1 MQSDTSTSAPP
12 TSGGRIRHR
21 KRSSEVIP
29 EDSKANGTR
38 LLVNDKSKY
47 KSMIIRAYS
56 SIWMIGGFVLIIY
69 MGHLY
74 ITAMVVVIQIFM
86 AKELFNLLRR
96 AHEDRQLP
104 GFRLLNWHF
113 FFTAM
118 LFVYGRTLSP
128 RLVNTVTSDMVLYR
142 LVSSLIKYHMV
153 ICYSLYI
160 SGFMWFILTLK
171 KKMYKYQFG
180 QYAWTHM
187 ILIVVF
193 GQSSFAVASIFEGI
207 FWFLLPASLIVIN
220 DIAAYF
226 FGFFFGRTPLIKL
239 SPKKTWEGFIG
250 ASVTTII
257 SAFLLASI
265 MGRSQWLTCPR
276 KDLSSGWLDCDPGPL
291 FKPDSYSL
299 SGQVPQWFPWKEIS
313 ILPVQWHVLCLGLFA
328 SVIAPFGGF
337 FASGFKRAFKIK
349 DFGDSIPGHGGITD
363 RMDCQMVMAVF
374 AYIYHQSF
382 IVPQS
387 FSIEMILDQILMN
400 LSFDEQQALY
410 RRLGEMLQQGVQGQS

>member
-1 MQSDTSTSAPP
+1 MQKDTSTTAPST
-12 TSGGRIRHR
+12 TSGRVRHR
-21 KRSSEVIP
+21 KRSNEVIP
-29 EDSKANGTR
+29 EVSKANGTK

-47 KSMIIRAYS
+47 KSMLIRAYS
-56 SIWMIGGFVLIIY
+56 SVWMIGGFVLIIY

-86 AKELFNLLRR
+86 ARELFNLLRR

-118 LFVYGRTLSP
+118 LFVYGRILSQC
-128 RLVNTVTSDMVLYR
+128 LVNTVTSDMVLYW
-142 LVSSLIKYHMV
+142 LVSNLIKYHMV

-160 SGFMWFILTLK
+160 AGFMWFILTLK

-193 GQSSFAVASIFEGI
+193 GQSSFTVASIFEGI
-207 FWFLLPASLIVIN
+207 FWFLLPATLIVIN
-220 DIAAYF
+220 DIAAYI

-257 SAFLLASI
+257 SAFMLANI

-276 KDLSSGWLDCDPGPL
+276 KDLSTGWLHCDPGPL
-291 FKPDSYSL
+291 FKPESYPLPGCISH
-299 SGQVPQWFPWKEIS
+299 WFSWKEIS
-313 ILPVQWHVLCLGLFA
+313 ILPIQWHSLCLGLFA
-328 SVIAPFGGF
+328 SIIAPFGGF

-349 DFGDSIPGHGGITD
+349 VCSQNLCFSNQDVSKYNPFRSGRNRLAVCFHFCRTLVIVFRD
-363 RMDCQMVMAVF
+363 MVELPTEWIARWLWPCLHT
-374 AYIYHQSF
+374 YIISH
-382 IVPQS
+382 
-387 FSIEMILDQILMN
+387 LLCRK
-400 LSFDEQQALY
+400 LS
-410 RRLGEMLQQGVQGQS
+410 RLK

>member
-1 MQSDTSTSAPP
+1 MQKDNSSGTPAPA
-12 TSGGRIRHR
+12 RLRHR
-21 KRSSEVIP
+21 RRSNEVIP
-29 EDSKANGTR
+29 EDSKANGSH
-38 LLVNDKSKY
+38 LLVNDHNKY
-47 KSMIIRAYS
+47 RSMLIRAYS
-56 SIWMIGGFVLIIY
+56 SIWMIGGFAFVVY

-74 ITAMVVVIQIFM
+74 IMAMVVVIQIFM
-86 AKELFNLLRR
+86 ARELFNLLRK
-96 AHEDRQLP
+96 AHEDKHLP

-118 LFVYGRTLSP
+118 LFVYGRLLSQ
-128 RLVNTVTSDMVLYR
+128 RLVNTITTDRFLYQ
-142 LVSSLIKYHMV
+142 LVSSLFKYHMA
-153 ICYSLYI
+153 ICYFLYI
-160 SGFMWFILTLK
+160 AGFMWFILTLK

-193 GQSSFAVASIFEGI
+193 TQSSFTVASIFEGI
-207 FWFLLPASLIVIN
+207 FWFLLPATLIVIN

-257 SAFLLASI
+257 SAFMLANV
-265 MGRSQWLTCPR
+265 MGRFPWLTCPR
-276 KDLSSGWLDCDPGPL
+276 KDLSSGWLHCDPGPL
-291 FKPDSYSL
+291 FKPQHFTLPGWVS
-299 SGQVPQWFPWKEIS
+299 QWFPWKEVS
-313 ILPVQWHVLCLGLFA
+313 ILPVQWHALCLGLFA
-328 SVIAPFGGF
+328 SIIAPFGGF

-374 AYIYHQSF
+374 AYIYQQSF
-382 IVPQS
+382 VVQ
-387 FSIEMILDQILMN
+387 QN
-400 LSFDEQQALY
+400 LSVDTILNQIMMSLTFKEQQDLY
-410 RRLGEMLQQGVQGQS
+410 IKLGEILQERLVGRS